1 MEKLTVKSTEWNL
14 APFFLSNNDKN
25 MIQQRKKIE
34 KNNYDFINKWK
45 SRKDYLLDPNILKE
59 ALDEYETLNRFYG
72 TSGDEGFYFL
82 LKSILD
88 NNNPEIKAKLKKIG
102 EFSDRI
108 ENDIQ
113 FFELN
118 ISKIPKNEQ
127 NKFLEFSNL
136 NEYKHFLKK
145 LFDTAKY
152 LLSEPEEK
160 ILNLKSNTSYSN
172 WVNMVNGFLSKE
184 ERMIFYENKK
194 KKMINF
200 SEIISLMDSKNKKVR
215 DSAADAFNGIME
227 KNADCAEAEINS
239 ILENKKIDDELRKI
253 ERPDQVRHISD
264 DIDSDIVDSLLECV
278 SNKYYISK
286 RYYKLK
292 ASLLGIKKLKY
303 HERNLEYG
311 KITKKYNYD
320 SAINLVH
327 DVFFKLDTEFS
338 DILKDFKDNG
348 RIDVYPKL
356 GKTHGALCT
365 HSLMNQPVYIL
376 LNHDDTLGSV
386 LTIAHEMGHAINSTF
401 MQKNVNS
408 LNFETSLFTA
418 EVASTFMEDFVL
430 QEILC
435 KADDELRL
443 SILMM
448 KLNSDISSIFRQ
460 VACYKFEWEMHLKF
474 RKKGYL
480 SKKDI
485 GLIFLKHMKSYMGE
499 SVELN
504 DGCENWWVYWGH
516 IRQFFYVYSY
526 ASAVLISKS
535 LQNTTK
541 KDLKFILKFK
551 EFLSS
556 GGTKSQKDIFL
567 KLGIDISDKL
577 FWENGLKEVEELL
590 NETERLAKK
599 LKKI

>member
-327 DVFFKLDTEFS
+327 
-338 DILKDFKDNG
+338 
-348 RIDVYPKL
+348 
-356 GKTHGALCT
+356 
-365 HSLMNQPVYIL
+365 
-376 LNHDDTLGSV
+376 
-386 LTIAHEMGHAINSTF
+386 
-401 MQKNVNS
+401 
-408 LNFETSLFTA
+408 
-418 EVASTFMEDFVL
+418 
-430 QEILC
+430 
-435 KADDELRL
+435 
-443 SILMM
+443 
-448 KLNSDISSIFRQ
+448 
-460 VACYKFEWEMHLKF
+460 
-474 RKKGYL
+474 
-480 SKKDI
+480 
-485 GLIFLKHMKSYMGE
+485 
-499 SVELN
+499 
-504 DGCENWWVYWGH
+504 
-516 IRQFFYVYSY
+516 
-526 ASAVLISKS
+526 
-535 LQNTTK
+535 
-541 KDLKFILKFK
+541 
-551 EFLSS
+551 
-556 GGTKSQKDIFL
+556 
-567 KLGIDISDKL
+567 
-577 FWENGLKEVEELL
+577 
-590 NETERLAKK
+590 
-599 LKKI
+599 